1 MFLTPVYFMNKA
13 INICLQIFQIFFVKG
28 ERATVFRTE
37 RGVRLQ
43 DLQGHIYQV
52 VETSHTTGRVYW
64 RCQYA
69 RRGDL
74 KCKAKVHTTGEWI
87 VNKSGLHNHE
97 ILSEI

>member
-1 MFLTPVYFMNKA
+1 LLKKNSKFSLIDK
-13 INICLQIFQIFFVKG
+13 FQIFFVKG